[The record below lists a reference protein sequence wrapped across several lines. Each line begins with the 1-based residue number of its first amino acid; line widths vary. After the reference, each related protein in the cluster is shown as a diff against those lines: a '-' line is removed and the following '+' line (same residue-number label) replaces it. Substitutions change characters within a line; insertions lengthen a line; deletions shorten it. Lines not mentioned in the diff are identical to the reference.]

1 MMFELRPY
9 HQRNN
14 QVVADPF
21 AMMDDFERRF
31 FHDDLF
37 GRDALAAFRTDIS
50 DQGNHY
56 LLESDLP
63 GFAKEDIK
71 LDLNG
76 DTLTVRAERHSK
88 VEEKDKKGQY
98 LRCERTYGTYSRQ
111 FDVSEID
118 TEKITAKYEDG
129 VLKLVLPKKEKGL
142 PSSRQLK
149 ID

>member
-1 MMFELRPY
+1 MFELRPY
-9 HQRNN
+9 SHRAP
-14 QVVADPF
+14 QVAADPF
-21 AMMDDFERRF
+21 AMLDDFERRF
-31 FHDDLF
+31 FHDDMF

-50 DQGNHY
+50 DEGDHY

-63 GFAKEDIK
+63 GFDKKDIK

-76 DTLTVRAERHSK
+76 NTLTVKAERHSK

-118 TEKITAKYEDG
+118 TEKISAKYEDG
-129 VLKLVLPKKEKGL
+129 VLKLVLPKKAKTL
-142 PSSRQLK
+142 PASRTLT
-149 ID
+149 IE